1 MNSRVAVVL
10 FIVVGTAVL
19 FQKSDAFTAGAGN
32 IKKRV
37 VTEVTNLSLLA
48 FTYLCVKSTKSS

>member
-1 MNSRVAVVL
+1 MNSRVAVLL
-10 FIVVGTAVL
+10 FIVVVAAVF

-37 VTEVTNLSLLA
+37 VTEVTNVNL
-48 FTYLCVKSTKSS
+48 

>member
-10 FIVVGTAVL
+10 FIVIVSAVL
-19 FQKSDAFTAGAGN
+19 FQKSNAFTAGAGN

-37 VTEVTNLSLLA
+37 ASEVTNLSLLA
-48 FTYLCVKSTKSS
+48 FTNLCVKSAKSS

>member
-10 FIVVGTAVL
+10 FIVVVAAVF

-37 VTEVTNLSLLA
+37 VTEVTNVNL
-48 FTYLCVKSTKSS
+48 